1 VIFYIIIV
9 SDLDRAIIIL
19 YLIMVEKTPLHG
31 QHNKFIIK
39 SRSTG
44 KNIHGT
50 SGGLFS
56 GPGVKCY
63 DSEEES
69 GIWEIID
76 FPDGSDRP
84 IVTIRN
90 QKFNEYINRT
100 RGNDD
105 NGGDVG
111 LFRLQD

>member
-1 VIFYIIIV
+1 
-9 SDLDRAIIIL
+9 
-19 YLIMVEKTPLHG
+19 MVEKTPLHG

-39 SRSTG
+39 SRFTG

-50 SGGLFS
+50 SGGFFS

-63 DSEEES
+63 DSEEDS
-69 GIWEIID
+69 GIWEIND
-76 FPDGSDRP
+76 FPDGSGRP

-90 QKFNEYINRT
+90 HKFNEYINRT